1 MAASPDPQSSWFPVL
16 EIGIA
21 LATLV
26 SSFFI
31 SAIKGTRTLSK
42 AEVLLNDKIAEARLE
57 CLHKVATE
65 IDTVNRNFGE
75 TVTAAK
81 TKMTEMELWGR
92 DNYVNKATFN
102 VVMAQLRSDSE
113 RLEDKI
119 DRRFDRLEAKLD
131 DNHKVIGSK

>member
-1 MAASPDPQSSWFPVL
+1 MAVSPDPQSSGFPLWEV
-16 EIGIA
+16 GVA
-21 LATLV
+21 LATLIL
-26 SSFFI
+26 SFVM
-31 SAIKGTRTLSK
+31 SAISGTWILGKSRSKLS
-42 AEVLLNDKIAEARLE
+42 EKIDEARLDLE
-57 CLHKVATE
+57 RKIDQE

-131 DNHKVIGSK
+131 DNHKAIGSK